1 MKYKKS
7 LKPIRLVS
15 HPPYSLKS
23 NFNLLLADG
32 VVAPGVVV
40 CRVLLASYELLGM
53 EKLPVGSHSDL
64 VHYSGLQVHEDGPG
78 NVFAGPSLREEGA
91 E

>member
-1 MKYKKS
+1 MS
-7 LKPIRLVS
+7 LIS
-15 HPPYSLKS
+15 HSSDPVHG
-23 NFNLLLADG
+23 NFYLLLADG